1 MRGKVLYLVMS
12 KQRGANDMKLNE
24 KLKICLLALESRHP
38 KSLVEINEAV
48 LGHLSFL
55 PGVCTPSGVV
65 ELLEINAPHL
75 LHALACLVINAQ
87 TSEIYL
93 VEQSQEVPAFWIFCE
108 GCPPPHGEEQM

>member
-1 MRGKVLYLVMS
+1 
-12 KQRGANDMKLNE
+12 MKLNE

-55 PGVCTPSGVV
+55 PGACTPSGVV

-75 LHALACLVINAQ
+75 LHVLACLVVDAQ
-87 TSEIYL
+87 RSEIYL
-93 VEQSQEVPAFWIFCE
+93 VEQSQEVPAFWVYCE
-108 GCPPPHGEEQM
+108 GNISSEREKQLQRA

>member
-1 MRGKVLYLVMS
+1 MLYLVLS
-12 KQRGANDMKLNE
+12 KQKEASDMRLNE

-38 KSLVEINEAV
+38 KSLVEINGVV

-65 ELLEINAPHL
+65 ALLEINAPHL
-75 LHALACLVINAQ
+75 LHTPACLVIDAQ

-93 VEQSQEVPAFWIFCE
+93 VEQSREVPAFWIYSE
-108 GCPPPHGEEQM
+108 GCPPPHGEEQMQKA